1 MSGILEFNLRKAVQA
16 ANFFAASEPRKAIG
30 KLKLIKLLY
39 FVDRYHLRKYGRP
52 VFNDSYWA
60 MRLGPVGSSVK
71 DVAELS
77 LEPEELEY
85 AVAYINKDDSDP
97 KHPLVKSINDPDRA
111 VFSKSEIESL
121 EAIQDSLGGLQVG
134 GLIDASHQQPEWAK
148 HEIVSSGEASRTR
161 MFYDDFF
168 LRASDTP
175 TQDDVDLP
183 VFSVSPE
190 VLENSREVYREQVRV
205 AKIWE

>member
-16 ANFFAASEPRKAIG
+16 ANFFA
-30 KLKLIKLLY
+30 
-39 FVDRYHLRKYGRP
+39 LRKYGRP

-60 MRLGPVGSSVK
+60 MRLGPVGSSIK
-71 DVAELS
+71 DVTELS

-85 AVAYINKDDSDP
+85 ATAYINKDDTDP
-97 KHPLVKSINDPDRA
+97 DHPLVKSITQPDKA
-111 VFSKSEIESL
+111 VFSKSEIEAL
-121 EAIQDSLGGLQVG
+121 EAIKASLGDLKASN
-134 GLIDASHQQPEWAK
+134 LIDASHQQPEWAK
-148 HEIVSSGEASRTR
+148 HEAVSSGEASRTR

-168 LRASDTP
+168 LRAADTSSEK
-175 TQDDVDLP
+175 DADLP

-190 VLENSREVYREQVRV
+190 VLENSQEVYREQVRV